1 MTTNVPLLFAAV
13 LAAGVGVAH
22 SWLGEQ
28 YLLARLLR
36 RDDLPKLFGADTF
49 TRRTLRFAWHLTTIA
64 WWGFAAVMVALSG
77 SLPGVPVGRAVLLAI
92 SLTFF
97 ASAALTCVASRG
109 RHLAWPV
116 FLAIAILTA
125 LAIG

>member
-1 MTTNVPLLFAAV
+1 MNVPLILAAV

-28 YLLARLLR
+28 YLLVRLLR
-36 RDDLPKLFGADTF
+36 REDLPKLFGDDRF

-64 WWGFAAVMVALSG
+64 WWGFAAVLVALSG
-77 SLPGVPVGRAVLLAI
+77 SLPGVSVARAVPLAI

-97 ASAALTCVASRG
+97 ASAALTFAASRG
-109 RHLAWPV
+109 RHLAWLV
-116 FLAIAILTA
+116 FLAIAVLTV
-125 LAIG
+125 LSLR